1 MTTVPILCVIIQQ
14 IFLMPS
20 TSKKVLAVDIG
31 KRRKEIYMTEGVKE
45 TVCTSCIHR
54 VVCSRMREYLGI
66 IKEIDSCTYC
76 SEDEDNVVAII
87 SKVDWIVMQYPLC
100 KYYLREQKTTR
111 LQNIC
116 NSDSDYAQFAEGV

>member
-1 MTTVPILCVIIQQ
+1 M
-14 IFLMPS
+14 
-20 TSKKVLAVDIG
+20 DIG

-45 TVCTSCIHR
+45 TACTSCIHR
-54 VVCSRMREYLGI
+54 VVCSRMREYLGN